1 METIVPVHPL
11 SPHPREPTVE
21 LELEL
26 ELGRLPG
33 LEHELRYPAPSPSRT
48 LHPLPPLN
56 ASPDSVNESLLSV
69 LLLPMLEVGSHLP
82 SQSPPPPP
90 HSARLLVLCDCRYIR
105 LKLLTH
111 LELPSLGSSYQICG
125 YLAYYHVDS
134 S

>member
-11 SPHPREPTVE
+11 SSHPRDPTVE
-21 LELEL
+21 LEVG
-26 ELGRLPG
+26 LGRLPR

-48 LHPLPPLN
+48 LRPP
-56 ASPDSVNESLLSV
+56 PPSVSLDPATESRRPV

-90 HSARLLVLCDCRYIR
+90 PPHSARLLVLWDCRYIR

-111 LELPSLGSSYQICG
+111 LELPSLGFSYQICG
-125 YLAYYHVDS
+125 YLVFYHVDS